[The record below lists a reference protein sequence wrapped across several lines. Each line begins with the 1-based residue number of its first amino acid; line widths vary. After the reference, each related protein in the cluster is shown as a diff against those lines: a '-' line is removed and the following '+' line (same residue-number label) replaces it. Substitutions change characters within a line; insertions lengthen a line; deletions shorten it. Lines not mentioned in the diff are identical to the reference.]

1 MDWNPSAL
9 RLLGTFSRSH
19 MTYVAERTPDTT
31 EPTLAEMTSA
41 AIDLLAEAEDGYFLM
56 VEGGRIDHGH
66 HDGKPGYAL
75 LEGRGSESV
84 NWPFRGRIDREIA
97 SYARSKL

>member
-1 MDWNPSAL
+1 MAEKASAL
-9 RLLGTFSRSH
+9 QWVGGLSCT
-19 MTYVAERTPDTT
+19 
-31 EPTLAEMTSA
+31 

-75 LEGRGSESV
+75 LETQAFGWDDE
-84 NWPFRGRIDREIA
+84 E
-97 SYARSKL
+97 